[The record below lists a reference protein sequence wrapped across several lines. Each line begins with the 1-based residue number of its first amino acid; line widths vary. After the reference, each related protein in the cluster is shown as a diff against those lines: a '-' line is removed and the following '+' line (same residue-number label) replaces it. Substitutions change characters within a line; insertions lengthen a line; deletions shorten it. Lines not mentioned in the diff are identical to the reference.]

1 MRGNTAPPDDS
12 TARRQLTLLMLA
24 AMAGIAVLLAV
35 LVTGTEAPFGSAS
48 GAPMTLRWW
57 LIALFGAAGFIAGV
71 IIWRMTT
78 TVQRDARLVKAENQQ
93 LRRSLASADAI
104 IRAEPQILIF
114 WEQGQAVRII
124 SRTLKDVPGLPQNE
138 ADVLRFGNWLQP
150 SSSRQIKAALNEL
163 FMSGRAFNII
173 VRTAAGA
180 SLEAEG
186 RTAGGRAIL
195 RLKDITG
202 FRTDLVT
209 IQHQHDDLRS
219 DIAASRALLNA
230 VPMPVW
236 LRDGDGR
243 LTWVNEAY
251 VSAVDASDEA
261 QVLSGQLELLES
273 RQRKAAARAI
283 SDGQSYRQRAHL
295 IVHGERRAH
304 DVVVL
309 PTDGVSAGAAIDVTA
324 IEAAHSELERQT
336 SAYDQTLDRV
346 ETAVAIFRNDHRLTF
361 WNEAYLKLW
370 DLDHDWLRTSPTDD
384 DILDRLREQ
393 NRLPPSVDH
402 RQWKARVEDIYR
414 ATDSISQIWH
424 LNDGRVLNVICESR
438 PSGGVT
444 YLFSDQTKRI
454 ELESRYNAL
463 IDVQRETIDALLE
476 GVAVFGTDGRL
487 KLYNLAFS
495 TIWGL
500 DTASLAAQPHIEAV
514 IDTMRAMHHEDEV
527 WQSIQ
532 HEITALV
539 EPRRPHSGQITRLDE
554 RVIDYVVLPLPDGA
568 SLLTFADV
576 TASKHAEQA
585 LVEKN
590 EALVA
595 ADALKTKFLGHIS
608 YELRTPLTSI
618 MGFADTLSNE
628 YFGPLNPKQHEY
640 VDDIRVS
647 SKALEAVI
655 NDILDLTSISAGN
668 VALNIAPVGI
678 RVLLDAA
685 ARRASERHQGKPVIL
700 EISVEDDIAEVM
712 ADEVRMRQVLANLI
726 SNALSFSLPDS
737 TVYVSSRAA
746 NGYIEFSVKD
756 SGIGIPVDVLPRVYD
771 TFESHSHGQ
780 KHRGAGLGLPIAKQL
795 VELHGG
801 TIDIHS
807 VPNEGTEV
815 IVRLPNRISLPG
827 PADGAAPAVKPA
839 RPAVAPGLK
848 PAQNTSLAGGKRA
861 L

>member
-1 MRGNTAPPDDS
+1 MRGNSAPPEDS
-12 TARRQLTLLMLA
+12 TARRQLAVLMLA

-35 LVTGTEAPFGSAS
+35 LMAGTEAPFGSAG
-48 GAPMTLRWW
+48 GAPTTLRWW
-57 LIALFGAAGFIAGV
+57 LIALFGAAGFVAGV

-124 SRTLKDVPGLPQNE
+124 SRTLTDVPGLPQSD

-173 VRTAAGA
+173 VRTAVGA

-209 IQHQHDDLRS
+209 IQQQHDGLRS

-236 LRDGDGR
+236 LRDVDGR
-243 LTWVNEAY
+243 LTWVNQAY
-251 VSAVDASDEA
+251 VAAVEAGDEE

-273 RQRKAAARAI
+273 RQRKAAARAV
-283 SDGQSYRQRAHL
+283 GEGHSYRQRAHL

-309 PTDGVSAGAAIDVTA
+309 PTDGASAGAAMDVTA
-324 IEAAHSELERQT
+324 IMAAQSELERQT

-346 ETAVAIFRNDHRLTF
+346 ETAVAIFHNDHRLTF
-361 WNEAYLKLW
+361 WNEAYQKLW
-370 DLDHDWLRTSPTDD
+370 DLDHDWLRQNPTDD

-393 NRLPPSVDH
+393 NRLPSSVDH
-402 RQWKARVEDIYR
+402 RGWKARVTGVYR
-414 ATDSISQIWH
+414 AVDSISEIWH

-500 DTASLAAQPHIEAV
+500 DAASLAAQPHIETV
-514 IDTMRAMHHEDEV
+514 IDAMRAMHQEDEV
-527 WQSIQ
+527 WQAIH

-539 EPRRPHSGQITRLDE
+539 ESRQPHSGQMTRLDE

-576 TASKHAEQA
+576 TASKRAEQA

-590 EALVA
+590 DALVA
-595 ADALKTKFLGHIS
+595 ADALKTKFLSHIS

-628 YFGPLNPKQHEY
+628 YFGQLNPKQHEY

-726 SNALSFSLPDS
+726 SNALSFSAPDS

-756 SGIGIPVDVLPRVYD
+756 SGIGIPGDMLPRVYE

-780 KHRGAGLGLPIAKQL
+780 KHRGAGLGLSIAKQL

-807 VPNEGTEV
+807 VPNVGTDV
-815 IVRLPNRISLPG
+815 IVRLPDRISMAG
-827 PADGAAPAVKPA
+827 PMDAATPAAKPA
-839 RPAVAPGLK
+839 RPVAAASP
-848 PAQNTSLAGGKRA
+848 NTSLAGGQRA